1 VVLYD
6 DLAGRWF
13 FSQFSVGEGIQCV
26 AVSVTSDPL
35 GPYHRYAFQVSPNA
49 WNDYPKLGVWDDGGG
64 GQSAYTFTVRDFL
77 FGFFFQGVGAGVM
90 ERDAMLAGLPAKFV
104 KFTNPCV
111 AGDCVEGQ
119 LPPHLAGQ
127 SAPSGACPVFWTAAD
142 AQFDDTPW
150 PNDGYRNHRLCVDWS
165 NTANSTYTEGTIV
178 PAGTEFNRSLGNIS
192 PIAGGGDSLDS
203 LPFFTMYRAQY
214 RWFETDTENYAS
226 VVLNTT
232 VDADLAD
239 ADRAGIRWAEV
250 RSANGDSGWFLEQDG
265 TYAPNDGRE
274 RWMGSI
280 AQDGDGNIALGYSVA
295 SGSLFP
301 SVAYTS
307 RMAGDDAGEMPGGEI
322 YCHTGTGAQTGA
334 DRWGDYSSMSI
345 DPTDDCTF
353 WFTQEYYETTGSF
366 DFNTRICSF
375 RLADCGEPPTACKS
389 NEECRDASF
398 CNGEETCNLT
408 TGLCEPGTPVVCDG
422 GTFCGGGEVC
432 DEDARACIPG
442 TPPTCDDGVSCTADS
457 CNTVTDECDNVPD
470 NTFCNDGLFCNG
482 EETCDPVNDCQDG
495 TPECTDPGF
504 TCDEVNDECVFSP
517 CDNDGVCESGE
528 DCNNCSDCIGG
539 TAPGFSCGNGL
550 CEAGDGENGVNC
562 PVDCNLHRNPGPRH
576 RILLRRY
583 GLRRRP
589 RVRRLR
595 P

>member
-214 RWFETDTENYAS
+214 RWFETDTRQWRLRLVPGAGRHLRTERRQGA
-226 VVLNTT
+226 L
-232 VDADLAD
+232 DGF
-239 ADRAGIRWAEV
+239 DR
-250 RSANGDSGWFLEQDG
+250 
-265 TYAPNDGRE
+265 PGRGRQHRARVQRGE
-274 RWMGSI
+274 R
-280 AQDGDGNIALGYSVA
+280 QPL
-295 SGSLFP
+295 
-301 SVAYTS
+301 
-307 RMAGDDAGEMPGGEI
+307 
-322 YCHTGTGAQTGA
+322 
-334 DRWGDYSSMSI
+334 
-345 DPTDDCTF
+345 
-353 WFTQEYYETTGSF
+353 
-366 DFNTRICSF
+366 
-375 RLADCGEPPTACKS
+375 
-389 NEECRDASF
+389 
-398 CNGEETCNLT
+398 
-408 TGLCEPGTPVVCDG
+408 
-422 GTFCGGGEVC
+422 
-432 DEDARACIPG
+432 
-442 TPPTCDDGVSCTADS
+442 
-457 CNTVTDECDNVPD
+457 
-470 NTFCNDGLFCNG
+470 
-482 EETCDPVNDCQDG
+482 
-495 TPECTDPGF
+495 PE
-504 TCDEVNDECVFSP
+504 
-517 CDNDGVCESGE
+517 
-528 DCNNCSDCIGG
+528 
-539 TAPGFSCGNGL
+539 
-550 CEAGDGENGVNC
+550 
-562 PVDCNLHRNPGPRH
+562 
-576 RILLRRY
+576 
-583 GLRRRP
+583 
-589 RVRRLR
+589 RRLYLSNGGR
-595 P
+595 RCRRNARR